1 MLEISSSN
9 NPLIKEIKGLNK
21 KRNRWKSKLFII
33 EGVKIVEEAINSEI
47 KIRKILFSNS
57 FLESKEGLIFYE
69 NVKNTYDTLRLKDNL
84 FKDLS
89 DTENPQ
95 GIMALCEFHLRD
107 LTEIGALDNPSI
119 LFLDAIQDPGN
130 LGTIIR
136 SADAFDIDGIIL
148 GEGCVDPY
156 NLKVVRST
164 MGSIL
169 RLPLYIRDDSL
180 ETLMTLKQDGFEI
193 MVTSLDGSP
202 IYDIDFKK
210 KFVAVIGNEAKGVN
224 PKILDLADKYIKI
237 PMPGK
242 AESLNAGVAAS
253 ILMYETMRNR

>member
-107 LTEIGALDNPSI
+107 LTGWSLRQSINP
-119 LFLDAIQDPGN
+119 
-130 LGTIIR
+130 
-136 SADAFDIDGIIL
+136 
-148 GEGCVDPY
+148 
-156 NLKVVRST
+156 
-164 MGSIL
+164 IL
-169 RLPLYIRDDSL
+169 RCHP
-180 ETLMTLKQDGFEI
+180 
-193 MVTSLDGSP
+193 GSWKLG
-202 IYDIDFKK
+202 YH
-210 KFVAVIGNEAKGVN
+210 N
-224 PKILDLADKYIKI
+224 
-237 PMPGK
+237 
-242 AESLNAGVAAS
+242 S
-253 ILMYETMRNR
+253 

>member
-107 LTEIGALDNPSI
+107 LREIGALDNPSI

-164 MGSIL
+164 
-169 RLPLYIRDDSL
+169 
-180 ETLMTLKQDGFEI
+180 
-193 MVTSLDGSP
+193 
-202 IYDIDFKK
+202 
-210 KFVAVIGNEAKGVN
+210 
-224 PKILDLADKYIKI
+224 
-237 PMPGK
+237 
-242 AESLNAGVAAS
+242 
-253 ILMYETMRNR
+253 